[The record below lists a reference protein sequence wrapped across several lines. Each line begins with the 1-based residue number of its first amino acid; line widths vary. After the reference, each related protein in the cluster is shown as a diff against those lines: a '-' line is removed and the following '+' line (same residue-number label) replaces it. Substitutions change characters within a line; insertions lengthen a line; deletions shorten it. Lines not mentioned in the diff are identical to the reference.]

1 MSKNETYVY
10 TACPGWGDHEYCTIK
25 TIVKDGKIVRTEKAD
40 YTGPEADQG
49 FICQKGIASARNPYS
64 PHRLLY
70 PMKRVGARGEGKW
83 QRISWEQA
91 LDEIAAKM
99 IELREKYG
107 PKSIVMWN
115 MHGGTPPT
123 MGLDNLLGMRFT
135 EVLAA
140 VDPSAGYGVD
150 NGAIYSSFFDMG
162 NSFAYTG
169 YDPRLI
175 PLAKYIIVWGA
186 NPVENQHRLA
196 RHLVKAQENG
206 AKLVDI
212 GLVFDG
218 TAGKADWFIPVKP
231 GSDTALALAM
241 AHIIIKENLYQVDYL
256 LKNTVAPFLVR
267 MDTKQFLRDEN
278 NNYQAWDAGEGK
290 PISVAPREKDIAA
303 AAPALTGEYTVD
315 GVACKPAFQLLVEH
329 LEQYTPEW
337 QEPITGVS
345 VETVYKLTHEYA
357 STKPALLM
365 GVLGMRYQNQ
375 GEAHRAHVL
384 LGLLTGDIGTFG
396 GGVTSS
402 LNPMTFPFGL
412 NDHPIAYPEGR
423 PVKTTFMRL
432 MDWFEQVKSDQ
443 PWPMRAL
450 IKTGS
455 NPLHNLPNR
464 GRWVNDILPKMELIV
479 DYDVWLTDTGEL
491 ADYLLPDCMSFER
504 LEIIYPASYSHIV
517 LQEPAIEP
525 IGEARAPTYL
535 YTELAKRLG
544 VGEFFDK
551 TEEEWLELRLQSQD
565 PSISSITPPLTM
577 ERLRKEKRIRA
588 AVPDIPYNPAGLF
601 GFLTPSGRIEFY
613 AELLADMDEAF
624 AKYRPPL
631 EVMDEKKMEKYP
643 YHFFSGRQR
652 FFMQS
657 MFTDDPWM
665 VKLSGDEPAARM
677 NPIDA
682 VREGL
687 KDGDMLECYNDRGK
701 VRAIMRVDEAVPPGT
716 VHVWFGWR
724 QRQFE
729 EGTYAELL
737 LPLSSKETTDAL
749 ANRWWDIIEQQGK
762 GGNYY
767 VGGESGLAGAW
778 DCLWD
783 CLCAI
788 KKVERKNGGQ
798 S

>member
-1 MSKNETYVY
+1 MSEKEKYVY
-10 TACPGWGDHEYCTIK
+10 TACPGWGDHEYCVIK
-25 TIVKDGKIVRTEKAD
+25 TIVKDGVIVRTEKAD

-64 PHRLLY
+64 PQRLLY

-91 LDEIAAKM
+91 LDEIAAKV
-99 IELREKYG
+99 IELRQKYG
-107 PKSIVMWN
+107 PQSIVMWN

-135 EVLAA
+135 EVLGA

-175 PLAKYIIVWGA
+175 PLAKYILIWGA
-186 NPVENQHRLA
+186 NPMENQHRLA
-196 RHLVKAQENG
+196 RHIVKAQENG
-206 AKLVDI
+206 AKLVDV

-241 AHIIIKENLYQVDYL
+241 AHIIIKENLYDREYL

-267 MDTKQFLRDEN
+267 SDNGKFLRDAEGS
-278 NNYQAWDAGEGK
+278 YLVWDEAAGATA
-290 PISVAPREKDIAA
+290 SVAPRIKEVPSPAT
-303 AAPALTGEYTVD
+303 ALTGEYTLD
-315 GVACKPAFQLLVEH
+315 GAVCKPVFQLLVEH
-329 LEQYTPEW
+329 LEQYTPAW
-337 QEPITGVS
+337 QAALTGVP

-375 GEAHRAHVL
+375 GEAHRAHVI
-384 LGLLTGDIGTFG
+384 LGLLTGNIGTFG

-423 PVKTTFMRL
+423 PVKTIFMRL
-432 MDWFEQVKSDQ
+432 MDFFEQVKTEK
-443 PWPMRAL
+443 PYPFKAM

-464 GRWVNDILPKMELIV
+464 GRWINDTLPKFELIV
-479 DYDVWLTDTGEL
+479 DYDIWLTDTGEQ

-504 LEIIYPASYSHIV
+504 TEIIYPASYSHVV

-525 IGEARAPTYL
+525 QGEARPPTYL

-544 VGEFFDK
+544 VGEFFENS
-551 TEEEWLELRLQSQD
+551 EEEWLEMRLHSQD

-577 ERLRKEKRIRA
+577 DRLKKEKRIRA
-588 AVPDIPYNPAGLF
+588 NVPDIPYNPAGLF

-613 AELLADMDEAF
+613 NELLADMGEAM
-624 AKYRPPL
+624 AKYRPAL
-631 EVMDEKKMEKYP
+631 EVDDAEKRKTYP

-665 VKLSGDEPAARM
+665 VQLSGGEPAARM

-682 VREGL
+682 LKEGIQ
-687 KDGDMLECYNDRGK
+687 DGDMVECFNDRGK
-701 VRAIMRVDEAVPPGT
+701 VKAILRVDEAVPPGT

-737 LPLSSKETTDAL
+737 LPLSSPETTDAL
-749 ANRWWDIIEQQGK
+749 ANRWWDIIEEQGK

-783 CLCAI
+783 CLCDI
-788 KKVERKNGGQ
+788 KKVNGKNGGQ